1 MKRTSIRADTLIAL
15 LALAT
20 IALLTPVQVM
30 PQMGS
35 GPSRA
40 MRGPLYNPATETTAK
55 GMVKEVQQLSGK
67 GVRGL
72 LERCGA
78 LVREAGPATSY
89 LDDQSGKVDRACRA
103 GGLPGGQKL
112 QYH

>member
-30 PQMGS
+30 PQVGS

-67 GVRGL
+67 GVRGPSGTMWSACP
-72 LERCGA
+72 RGW
-78 LVREAGPATSY
+78 AGNI
-89 LDDQSGKVDRACRA
+89 
-103 GGLPGGQKL
+103 LP
-112 QYH
+112 